1 MIQLAEFDIAAHT
14 VYDSEMKQHRFV
26 KETERELLRLS
37 KLLGGEHSRGRL
49 AYQWV
54 LAITDAIP
62 QIKRDDLLRATQCQQ
77 SLRQVCT
84 QYVAE
89 IPLTF
94 DRFLSLS
101 TEDYNHGTFLLRM
114 MFTRPSDVEVSHL
127 GRSHHI

>member
-14 VYDSEMKQHRFV
+14 VYDSEMKPHRFV

-54 LAITDAIP
+54 LAITEAIP
-62 QIKRDDLLRATQCQQ
+62 QIKRDDLLPATHCQQ
-77 SLRQVCT
+77 SLRQVSLK
-84 QYVAE
+84 YLAE

-94 DRFLSLS
+94 DPFLSLS
-101 TEDYNHGTFLLRM
+101 TEHYNHGTFLLRM
-114 MFTRPSDVEVSHL
+114 MFTRPSDVEVSH
-127 GRSHHI
+127 

>member
-1 MIQLAEFDIAAHT
+1 MIQLAEFDVGAHT
-14 VYDSEMKQHRFV
+14 VFGSEMKPHWFV

-89 IPLTF
+89 TPPALLP
-94 DRFLSLS
+94 FLSLS
-101 TEDYNHGTFLLRM
+101 ADHYQHGTFLLRM
-114 MFTRPSDVEVSHL
+114 LFARPSDVGTSH
-127 GRSHHI
+127 